1 MTNKS
6 KSEEKQETDN
16 GKEAP
21 PIETMLPKDAEVEVI
36 EIAKAPLEMR
46 AMQYKAR
53 LGQLEAELRVQIR
66 PFIKTYN
73 DGRQVADIELVAL
86 E

>member
-1 MTNKS
+1 MTSKNKS
-6 KSEEKQETDN
+6 KEEQVVDN

-36 EIAKAPLEMR
+36 EVGKAPPEMR
-46 AMQYKAR
+46 VMQYKAR